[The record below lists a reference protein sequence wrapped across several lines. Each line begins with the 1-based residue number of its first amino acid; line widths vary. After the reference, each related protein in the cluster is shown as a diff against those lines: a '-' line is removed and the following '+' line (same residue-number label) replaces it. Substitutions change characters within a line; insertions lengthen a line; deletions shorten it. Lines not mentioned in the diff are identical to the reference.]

1 MRNLHSN
8 NRYTLPLAGLGLGVI
23 LLFALNLFIG
33 SVDIPAHQVVNALMG
48 RAVEK
53 QSWTYIVLESRLPQ
67 TITAAL
73 CGAALAASGL
83 ILQTLFHNP
92 LAGPSILGITNGASL
107 GVSIVML
114 AGGGVIGVGAI
125 TGGEEFHI
133 GGFIAI
139 VMGAFAGAMTII
151 ALILALSS
159 FIRGTLML
167 LIVGIMVGYLT
178 SSVVSL
184 LYLFANADNVHN
196 FAMWG
201 MGSFSD
207 VSTEQ
212 LPWFSAVCLLSLG
225 ISILL
230 VKPLNIL
237 QLGDNYAV
245 SLGVNI
251 RTARRQLLLA
261 TGLLTA
267 TATAFCGPVSFIGL
281 AVPHIARLI
290 VRNSSQQVLLPAT
303 ILTGST
309 IALLCNIICVLPP
322 NLIIPVNAVTPIFGA
337 PVILYIICKK
347 SVSSSAK

>member
-1 MRNLHSN
+1 MRDVQDN
-8 NRYTLPLAGLGLGVI
+8 NRRYTLLLGGLGCVLL
-23 LLFALNLFIG
+23 LLFATNIFFG
-33 SVDIPAHQVVNALMG
+33 SVDIPADQVVNALTG

-53 QSWTYIVLESRLPQ
+53 QSWAYIITESRLPQ
-67 TITAAL
+67 TITATL
-73 CGAALAASGL
+73 CGASLAVSGL

-107 GVSIVML
+107 GVSLVML
-114 AGGGVIGVGAI
+114 LGGGVIGVGAI
-125 TGGEEFHI
+125 TGGGDFHL

-139 VMGAFAGAMTII
+139 VVGAFAGAMIII
-151 ALILALSS
+151 ALILAMSS

-212 LPWFSAVCLLSLG
+212 LPWFSAVCIVSLT
-225 ISILL
+225 IAVIL

-237 QLGDNYAV
+237 QLGDSYAV
-245 SLGVNI
+245 SLGIHI
-251 RTARRQLLLA
+251 RNTRRQLLLA

-267 TATAFCGPVSFIGL
+267 TATAFCGPVAFIGL
-281 AVPHIARLI
+281 ATPHIARLV
-290 VRNSSQQVLLPAT
+290 VRTSNQQVLLPAT
-303 ILTGST
+303 ILLGS
-309 IALLCNIICVLPP
+309 IVALLCNIICVLPP
-322 NLIIPVNAVTPIFGA
+322 NMIIPVNAVTPIFGA
-337 PVILYIICKK
+337 PVILYIICRKK
-347 SVSSSAK
+347 

>member
-1 MRNLHSN
+1 MRDVQDN
-8 NRYTLPLAGLGLGVI
+8 NRRYSLLLGGLGLVLL
-23 LLFALNLFIG
+23 LLFATNIFFG
-33 SVDIPAHQVVNALMG
+33 SVDIPADQVVNALTG

-53 QSWTYIVLESRLPQ
+53 QSWAYIITESRLPQ
-67 TITAAL
+67 TITATL
-73 CGAALAASGL
+73 CGASLAVSGL

-107 GVSIVML
+107 GVSLVML
-114 AGGGVIGVGAI
+114 LGGGVIGVGAI
-125 TGGEEFHI
+125 TGGGDFHL

-139 VMGAFAGAMTII
+139 VVGAFAGAMIII
-151 ALILALSS
+151 ALILAMSS

-212 LPWFSAVCLLSLG
+212 LPWFSAVCIVSLA
-225 ISILL
+225 IAVIL

-237 QLGDNYAV
+237 QLGDSYAA
-245 SLGVNI
+245 SLGIHI
-251 RTARRQLLLA
+251 RNTRRQLLLA

-267 TATAFCGPVSFIGL
+267 TATAFCGPVAFIGL
-281 AVPHIARLI
+281 ATPHIARLV
-290 VRNSSQQVLLPAT
+290 VRTSNQQVLLPAT
-303 ILTGST
+303 ILLGS
-309 IALLCNIICVLPP
+309 IVALLCNIICVLPP
-322 NLIIPVNAVTPIFGA
+322 NMIIPVNAVTPIFGA
-337 PVILYIICKK
+337 PVILYIICRKK
-347 SVSSSAK
+347 